1 MLAGE
6 TYDAFDPE
14 LLAER
19 QRVRTD
25 LFRVEPNITVQGR
38 APPSTDDTNY
48 QVAAMRS
55 WNLPFT
61 VITDTTLALARTFY
75 TNHGHVPFWIVIE
88 LPSARQLSLGT
99 SCSHF
104 GRDTSFGSRRSSCRR
119 GAFGSSDSRK
129 QLLDRCQCDHPTW
142 CHSWRWRCCGSRRCC
157 TGIAS
162 LATSLSQE
170 SPPRLFVIFT
180 NL

>member
-1 MLAGE
+1 
-6 TYDAFDPE
+6 
-14 LLAER
+14 
-19 QRVRTD
+19 
-25 LFRVEPNITVQGR
+25 
-38 APPSTDDTNY
+38 
-48 QVAAMRS
+48 MRS

-104 GRDTSFGSRRSSCRR
+104 GRDTSFGSQRSSCRR

-142 CHSWRWRCCGSRRCC
+142 CHSWRWRCSRGKQALLLQEQLPRSNVVVAGVPAEVFSSYSP
-157 TGIAS
+157 TSDKLHAS
-162 LATSLSQE
+162 LHTHYLG
-170 SPPRLFVIFT
+170 L
-180 NL
+180 